1 MKIAIGND
9 HGGVQLKQAL
19 KTHLIAKG
27 YEVLDLGTNSVASTD
42 YPIYGQKVSEA
53 VINQAADL
61 GIALCGTGIGISI
74 ACNKVKGI
82 RAALCH
88 DVFSAQATRE
98 HNDSNVLCMGAR
110 VIGDG
115 LACMIVDTWL
125 DAIYQGGRYAQRV
138 ALLEKG

>member
-125 DAIYQGGRYAQRV
+125 DATYQGGRHAQRV